1 VCPVAIIRVLEDRLS
16 EVSVAEQDDV
26 VGSALPAGG
35 TGEKIVTVITA
46 DSGWRAIYGN
56 QGGEDSGLSRVVAWA
71 LVENDAGER
80 QVVGMVV
87 DPQDRSSIV
96 TATGTE
102 SAQAGTLTGYGYK
115 ER

>member
-1 VCPVAIIRVLEDRLS
+1 
-16 EVSVAEQDDV
+16 VAEQDDV
-26 VGSALPAGG
+26 VGTATPAGE
-35 TGEKIVTVITA
+35 TGEQVVTIITA
-46 DSGWRAIYGN
+46 DSGWRAIYGS
-56 QGGEDSGLSRVVAWA
+56 QSGSEDSGLSRVVAWA

-80 QVVGMVV
+80 RVVGMVV

>member
-1 VCPVAIIRVLEDRLS
+1 
-16 EVSVAEQDDV
+16 VAEQDDM
-26 VGSALPAGG
+26 VGTATPAGE
-35 TGEKIVTVITA
+35 TGEQVVTIITA
-46 DSGWRAIYGN
+46 DSGWRAIYGS
-56 QGGEDSGLSRVVAWA
+56 QSGSEDSGLSRVVAWA

-80 QVVGMVV
+80 RVVGMVV